1 MKILV
6 LSIHQDMGATFVQTV
21 CANAQGT
28 SGTAVIDGQEMAF
41 SVLAEDPRDNAA
53 WSARIQ
59 TADVLV
65 MLVRFLDALSLDRI
79 KYIRNHLPDAPPI
92 PMAVLLFREEG
103 EIDFKMSCPACGQK
117 LWVRDT
123 DEDKRGRCPNC
134 KKAFRLPS
142 QAQHVKAEL
151 SLPDAVP
158 VTRVVR
164 GNASSC
170 RNALVNLKGHL
181 AGGIVTS
188 EQPFDASILMKS
200 TVRMEVDDEDLS

>member
-1 MKILV
+1 
-6 LSIHQDMGATFVQTV
+6 MGETFVQTV
-21 CANAQGT
+21 CTNAEGT
-28 SGTAVIDGQEMAF
+28 TGSAVIDGQEMVF
-41 SVLAEDPRDNAA
+41 NVLAGDPRDDSTWATTLEN
-53 WSARIQ
+53 S
-59 TADVLV
+59 DVLV
-65 MLVRFLDALSLDRI
+65 LLVRFLDALSLDRI
-79 KYIRNHLPDAPPI
+79 KSIRGNIPEPPL

-151 SLPDAVP
+151 SLPDSVP

-170 RNALVNLKGHL
+170 RNALANLKGHL
-181 AGGIVTS
+181 TGGIVTS
-188 EQPFDASILMKS
+188 DQPFDASILMKS
-200 TVRMEVDDEDLS
+200 TVRIELNDDDLG